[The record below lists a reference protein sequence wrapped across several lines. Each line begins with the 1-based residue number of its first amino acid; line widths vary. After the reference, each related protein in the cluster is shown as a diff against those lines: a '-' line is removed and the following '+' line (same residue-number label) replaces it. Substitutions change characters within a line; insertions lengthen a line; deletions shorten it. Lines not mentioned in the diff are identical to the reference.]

1 MLWKVKKVVK
11 WGKMEHFKRRIDGT
25 KVFLQ
30 VFHERAGID
39 VLSVFLHSLQD
50 QLRLRVESLV
60 EVFELVGKFMFGVD
74 VCDVS
79 FSMMLL
85 LLPPRGVDV
94 LLGLLSQSDDEIFL
108 LLRVHPSFPP
118 LFSGDL
124 RSSFVAHSIKVTV
137 VVIVVQDV
145 FAH

>member
-1 MLWKVKKVVK
+1 MVQKVV
-11 WGKMEHFKRRIDGT
+11 
-25 KVFLQ
+25 LQ

-39 VLSVFLHSLQD
+39 VLGVFLHSLQD

-79 FSMMLL
+79 FSMLLLL

-124 RSSFVAHSIKVTV
+124 RSSFVARSIKVTV

>member
-1 MLWKVKKVVK
+1 
-11 WGKMEHFKRRIDGT
+11 MEHFKRRIDGT

-79 FSMMLL
+79 FSMLLLL
-85 LLPPRGVDV
+85 LLPPPPLDVGGGV